1 VRRSSVLTAAALL
14 APPGSTRLI
23 AQNSDSSGAAAPVS
37 APVATVAAAR
47 VAAGIQL
54 DGILDEAAWAE
65 AIPATGLTQR
75 DPDEGAP
82 PTEPTDIRVLLGGD
96 ALYVGARLSDHAPS
110 RIRAHLTRRDAK
122 SESDRFTV
130 ELDSR
135 GDRLTAFVFEVNPSG
150 ARRDGVLRPN
160 GTVDYS
166 PDPVWAAAVRQDA
179 AGWTAEMRIPLSQLR
194 FNRRG
199 DTWGVQF
206 IRFIQR
212 RREEDVFAF
221 VPKTEHASVARF
233 GRLTGL
239 AGLPASRHIEIAP
252 YVTGRGEYTHP
263 EDGDPFRDGS
273 DYFTNGGADLRAGGG
288 GSLVL
293 DATFNP
299 DFGQVEVDPAIVN
312 LSAFE
317 TFFDEKRPFFLEGA
331 SLFSFAQ
338 LNAYNTATYP
348 SVFNSRRIGRPPQR
362 DLFDDGAVFA
372 DAPTVT
378 RIPAALKLTGKT
390 AGGWSVGVLD
400 AVTREEH
407 GRFVDDL
414 GASHRVPVEP
424 LSNYFVGRLRHE
436 SSDGNS
442 AIGGLLTA
450 VDRRLDDATLARLLR
465 SSAYLGGLDLNRYWS
480 DQTWALDAFVTGS
493 LVRGDPAA
501 IARAQRS
508 SARYYQR
515 PDAENLSLDTTR
527 TSLAGYNAL
536 VALSKLSGNWVGSLA
551 LQDESPGY
559 ETNDVGFETRTNRR
573 AVATDVG
580 YAEYRPGRLWR
591 NYRVDLFTTHEWD
604 YDWNRIRFDI
614 GLALTARFR
623 SFWEATLVTDF
634 YPATSDDHLTRG
646 GPLTRAPAARRVDLQ
661 IDSDSRRKHTFGL
674 GTSYFW
680 TTAGTHFLAL
690 TPSLTLNPRSNL
702 RIEVGPSLTFQRD
715 AAQYVQTETD
725 PTAAATFGSRYLFAK
740 LKQTE
745 AALETRVDWTFT
757 PTLSLQLYVQPL
769 ISANEFRDYKE
780 LRAPR
785 TYDFAVYGRDRGTI
799 APDGEGGFTVDPDGS
814 GPAAP
819 FTVADQSFNFRSLR
833 ANLVLRWEYRP
844 GATLFLVWQ
853 QNRSSEADGVGDFDF
868 GRDFKSLRTTPADNV
883 LAMKLSYWLG
893 L

>member
-1 VRRSSVLTAAALL
+1 
-14 APPGSTRLI
+14 
-23 AQNSDSSGAAAPVS
+23 
-37 APVATVAAAR
+37 
-47 VAAGIQL
+47 
-54 DGILDEAAWAE
+54 
-65 AIPATGLTQR
+65 
-75 DPDEGAP
+75 
-82 PTEPTDIRVLLGGD
+82 
-96 ALYVGARLSDHAPS
+96 VGA
-110 RIRAHLTRRDAK
+110 
-122 SESDRFTV
+122 
-130 ELDSR
+130 
-135 GDRLTAFVFEVNPSG
+135 
-150 ARRDGVLRPN
+150 
-160 GTVDYS
+160 
-166 PDPVWAAAVRQDA
+166 
-179 AGWTAEMRIPLSQLR
+179 
-194 FNRRG
+194 
-199 DTWGVQF
+199 
-206 IRFIQR
+206 
-212 RREEDVFAF
+212 
-221 VPKTEHASVARF
+221 
-233 GRLTGL
+233 
-239 AGLPASRHIEIAP
+239 
-252 YVTGRGEYTHP
+252 
-263 EDGDPFRDGS
+263 
-273 DYFTNGGADLRAGGG
+273 GGN
-288 GSLVL
+288 LVL

-331 SLFSFAQ
+331 SLFSFGQ
-338 LNAYNTATYP
+338 NNAYNTAGYP

-390 AGGWSVGVLD
+390 AGGWSVGLLD

-436 SSDGNS
+436 SPDGNS
-442 AIGGLLTA
+442 AVGGLLTA
-450 VDRRLDDATLARLLR
+450 VDRRQDDATLAGLLR
-465 SSAYLGGLDLNRYWS
+465 SSAYLGGLDLDRYWG
-480 DQTWALDAFVTGS
+480 DQTWGLDAFVTGS
-493 LVRGDPAA
+493 LVRGEATA
-501 IARAQRS
+501 IARTQRS

-515 PDAENLSLDTTR
+515 PDAESFSLDTTR

-536 VALSKLSGNWVGSLA
+536 VALTKLSGNWVGSLA

-604 YDWNRIRFDI
+604 YDWNRMRFDI
-614 GLALTARFR
+614 GLALTARFLN
-623 SFWEATLVTDF
+623 FWETTLVTDL

-646 GPLTRAPAARRVDLQ
+646 GPLARAPSARRVDLQ
-661 IDSDSRRKHTFGL
+661 IASDSRRKHTFGL
-674 GTSYFW
+674 GSSYFW
-680 TTAGTHFLAL
+680 TTEGTHFLAL
-690 TPSLTLNPRSNL
+690 TPSLTLNPRSNV
-702 RIEVGPSLTFQRD
+702 RIDVAPSLTFQED
-715 AAQYVQTETD
+715 AAQYVQTEPD
-725 PTAAATFGSRYLFAK
+725 PTAAGTFGSRYVFAK

-745 AALETRVDWTFT
+745 AALETRIDWTFT

-780 LRAPR
+780 FRAPR
-785 TYDFAVYGRDRGTI
+785 TYDFAVYGRDQGTI

-819 FTVADQSFNFRSLR
+819 FAVADQSFNFRSLR

-853 QNRSSEADGVGDFDF
+853 QNRSSEADGVGTFDF
-868 GRDFKSLRTTPADNV
+868 GRDFRNLRTTPADNV
-883 LAMKLSYWLG
+883 LAMKVSYWLG

>member
-1 VRRSSVLTAAALL
+1 MRRSSVLTAVVLL
-14 APPGSTRLI
+14 APGSTGVI
-23 AQNSDSSGAAAPVS
+23 AQAPDSSASAAPVS
-37 APVATVAAAR
+37 TLLPTVAAAR
-47 VAAGIQL
+47 IAAGIQL
-54 DGILDEAAWAE
+54 DGILNETAWSEAT
-65 AIPATGLTQR
+65 PATGLTQR
-75 DPDEGAP
+75 DPDEGTP
-82 PTEPTDIRVLLGGD
+82 PTEPTDIRVLLGPD
-96 ALYVGARLSDHAPS
+96 ALYVGARLSDHTPS
-110 RIRAHLTRRDAK
+110 GIRAHLTRRDSK

-166 PDPVWAAAVRQDA
+166 PDPVWAASVWQDS

-194 FNRRG
+194 FNRGG

-212 RREEDVFAF
+212 RGEEDVFSF
-221 VPKTEHASVARF
+221 IPKTEHASVSRF

-239 AGLPASRHIEIAP
+239 AGLPASRHVEVMP
-252 YVTGRGEYTHP
+252 YVSGRGEYTHP

-273 DYFTNGGADLRAGGG
+273 DYFGNAGADLRVGAGGN
-288 GSLVL
+288 LVL

-312 LSAFE
+312 LTAFE

-331 SLFSFAQ
+331 SLFSFGQ
-338 LNAYNTATYP
+338 NNAYNTTSYP

-362 DLFDDGAVFA
+362 DLFSDGAVFA
-372 DAPTVT
+372 DAPAVT
-378 RIPAALKLTGKT
+378 RIPGALKLTGKT

-407 GRFVDDL
+407 GRFLDEL
-414 GASHRVPVEP
+414 GASHRAPVEP

-450 VDRRLDDATLARLLR
+450 VDRRLGDATLAGLLR
-465 SSAYLGGLDLNRYWS
+465 SSAYLGGVDLNRYWG
-480 DQTWALDAFVTGS
+480 DQSWALDAYVTGS
-493 LVRGDPAA
+493 IVRGDAEA
-501 IARAQRS
+501 IARTQRA

-515 PDAENLSLDTTR
+515 PDAEHFSLDTTR
-527 TSLAGYNAL
+527 TSLAGYNA
-536 VALSKLSGNWVGSLA
+536 VATLTKLSGNWVGSLA

-559 ETNDVGFETRTNRR
+559 ETNDVGFETMTNRR

-604 YDWNRIRFDI
+604 YDWNRVQFDI
-614 GLALTARFR
+614 GLATSARFHN
-623 SFWEATLVTDF
+623 FWEATLVADL

-646 GPLTRAPAARRVDLQ
+646 GPLARSPAARRVDLQ
-661 IDSDSRRKHTFGL
+661 ISSDSRRKHTFGL
-674 GTSYFW
+674 GAAYFW
-680 TTAGTHFLAL
+680 TTAGTHFTSL
-690 TPSLTLNPRSNL
+690 TPSVTLNPRSNL
-702 RIEVGPSLTFQRD
+702 RIDVAPSLMFQRD
-715 AAQYVQTETD
+715 VAQYVQTEPD
-725 PTAAATFGSRYLFAK
+725 LTAAATFGSRYVFAK

-745 AALETRVDWTFT
+745 VVLETRIDWTFT

-769 ISANEFRDYKE
+769 ISANGFTDYKE
-780 LRAPR
+780 FRAPR
-785 TYDFAVYGRDRGTI
+785 TYDFAVYGRDQGTI

-814 GPAAP
+814 GPASS

-868 GRDFKSLRTTPADNV
+868 GRDLRGLRTAPGDNV